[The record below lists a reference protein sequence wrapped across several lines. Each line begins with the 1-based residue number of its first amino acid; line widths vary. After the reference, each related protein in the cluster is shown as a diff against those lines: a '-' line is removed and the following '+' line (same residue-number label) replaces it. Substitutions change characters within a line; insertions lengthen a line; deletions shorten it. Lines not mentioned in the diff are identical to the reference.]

1 MIARERRHPV
11 HYLARYVAQYVA
23 TALLLVGLS
32 LASAFAHADERI
44 LDFHSAISVQTDG
57 AMEVRE
63 TIRVQAERQQIRH
76 GIYRDLPLNYRDPT
90 GLHYRVGFKLLQ
102 VLRDGLPEPYHTKNL
117 SNGIRIYM
125 GNKDFLLKPGIYSY
139 TLVYRTNRQLGFF
152 ADHDELYWN
161 VTGNGWIFPID
172 HASALVTLPSA
183 VPRDAVHVEAY
194 TGPQGAKGKDYR
206 AEVTT
211 DGQAEFATTRTLPSH
226 AGLTIVV
233 TWPKGYIQRPD
244 TAQRLHWWFA
254 DNQSA
259 VIAGTGLILL
269 LGYFLIAWYRV
280 GRDPESGVIIP
291 HYLPP
296 DGLSPAALRFIR
308 NMGYDN
314 KAFSSALVGLAAKG
328 YFKIDEQGDEF
339 ALERQ
344 DGPTQPLTPSEDA
357 LNKALLKQPTY
368 FVLRQDNHAKI
379 QATRKAH
386 EQALRREYEAR
397 NFRLN
402 SKYLWIGS
410 AILLA
415 IYAIALLAQT
425 NAEDKFTGLFMSAW
439 LGIWSIGVYMLAT
452 RAFMAWRLALRP
464 GRSILSVMGAMGATI
479 FALPFVGG
487 EIFGTGMLIH
497 SLGIMVALLLV
508 SGIALSLLFHHLL
521 KAPTLAGRRLLD
533 RIEGFRLY
541 LSVAEANDLKMTH
554 TPCLDKQ
561 MFESYLPYAMA
572 LDVEDAWSHRFEQ
585 SLRESGI
592 SPASY
597 TGPAWYG
604 GYGSGQALTGLGSAF
619 SSAMTDSIAAA
630 GTSPGS
636 SSGSGGGGSSG
647 GGGGGGGGGG
657 W

>member
-90 GLHYRVGFKLLQ
+90 GLHYRVGFELLQ
-102 VLRDGLPEPYHTKNL
+102 VLRDGQPEPYHTKNL
-117 SNGIRIYM
+117 SNGIRIYL
-125 GNKDFLLKPGIYSY
+125 GNKDLLLKPGIYSY
-139 TLVYRTNRQLGFF
+139 TLVYRTTRQLGFF

-183 VPRDAVHVEAY
+183 VPRNAVHVEAY

-206 AEVTT
+206 AEVVT
-211 DGQAEFATTRTLPSH
+211 DGQAQFATTRPLPSH

-259 VIAGTGLILL
+259 VIAGSGLILL

-296 DGLSPAALRFIR
+296 DGLSPAALRFVR
-308 NMGYDN
+308 KMAYDN

-328 YFKIDEQGDEF
+328 YFKIDEQGGEF
-339 ALERQ
+339 ALERLEN
-344 DGPTQPLTPSEDA
+344 PSQPLTPSEDA

-368 FVLRQDNHAKI
+368 FMLRQDNHSAI
-379 QATRKAH
+379 QTIRKAH
-386 EQALRREYEAR
+386 ELALRREYEDQ

-402 SKYLWIGS
+402 SRHFWVGVS
-410 AILLA
+410 ILLA
-415 IYAIALLAQT
+415 TYLLALLAQT
-425 NAEDKFTGLFMSAW
+425 DNGDKTTGLFMSAW
-439 LGIWSIGVYMLAT
+439 LGIWSLGVYMLTA
-452 RAFMAWRLALRP
+452 RALRAWHHVLHSG
-464 GRSILSVMGAMGATI
+464 GRLFAALGTTI
-479 FALPFVGG
+479 FALPFIGG
-487 EIFGTGMLIH
+487 EVFGAGMLIH
-497 SLGIMVALLLV
+497 ALGIMVALLLV

-521 KAPTLAGRRLLD
+521 KAPTLAGRRLFD

-541 LSVAEANDLKMTH
+541 LSVAEANDLKMTY
-554 TPCLDKQ
+554 TPRLDKQ
-561 MFESYLPYAMA
+561 MFETYLPYAMA